1 MSDEGVV
8 ILLSVKEADVRIVSN
23 EGVVILLYVK
33 EADVRIVSNEG
44 VVILLSEGGGCKNCE

>member
-8 ILLSVKEADVRIVSN
+8 ILLSVKEADVGIVS
-23 EGVVILLYVK
+23 
-33 EADVRIVSNEG
+33 DEG